1 MKFKL
6 RKLAYCLFLGLIY
19 QNSFAEETKTN
30 EIFIPIEKNKTP
42 TVLDNVVPLSELH
55 PETARDGAQLINQI
69 PGAAVLRNG
78 QQTGIVQVRGLSHDR
93 VNVIVDGM
101 QITPA
106 CPNHMDPP
114 MHYMTQNELKQLEV
128 WRGIAPVS
136 QAGDHIGGAVVAN
149 SATPRFAQGDQKE
162 IYGQAKANF
171 NGSNNSK
178 GLFLDVGL
186 ATDSVGLRYQSERQ
200 VADDL
205 KFNGGTVRAS
215 GYQITKNSLDVA
227 LKKQDHLFTL
237 GASAQRSHNVGTPAL
252 GMDMGED
259 RADRIKLGYQT
270 KIGNATLDVKAYDH
284 KIDHVMTNYAM
295 RNVPVGSMP
304 MAAPA
309 TSKNTGVLIGVNL
322 SAKEGQTYRFG
333 FEKHNL
339 DFDVYS
345 QNMVNNLR
353 QQSFNQSTRDRTALY
368 LEWEQVS
375 NQWKRLIG
383 IRHETVKM
391 DTGAISQVMNPMM
404 VMADQ
409 TAFNKKDRNKT
420 DQNLNWNVQL
430 QYLANEQL
438 SYEFGIARQVRSPSV
453 VERYIWT
460 PSNTYGL
467 ADGRSYLGNVDLKPE
482 VSHQIQVGAKW
493 QSEQTLIYPKV
504 FWNHVKDYIQG
515 TPIARLDSNRLA
527 VLQFNN
533 VPNVELYGFE
543 VAFAQQLGSNL
554 RLDGDMSYVRGKN
567 KDSGDNLY
575 RIAPL
580 RAHVNL
586 NYKPNQWHYT
596 MNLELVSRQDKVS
609 SYNGETQTGGYGL
622 VHLRAAYQPFKQ
634 TKIQFGVE
642 NLFDKYYAD
651 HLSGLNRVA
660 NSDVGVG
667 QRLPGAGRFVYL
679 SVSQDF

>member
-1 MKFKL
+1 MNFKM
-6 RKLAYCLFLGLIY
+6 RRLAYCLFLGLIY
-19 QNSFAEETKTN
+19 QNGFAEETKSN
-30 EIFIPIEKNKTP
+30 EIFIPIEKGKAP
-42 TVLDNVVPLSELH
+42 TILDHFVPLSRLN
-55 PETARDGAQLINQI
+55 PETARDGSQLINQI

-78 QQTGIVQVRGLSHDR
+78 QQTGIVQLRGLSHDR

-114 MHYMTQNELKQLEV
+114 MHYMTQNELNKLEV
-128 WRGIAPVS
+128 WQGIAPVS
-136 QAGDHIGGAVVAN
+136 QAGDHIGGAVIAH
-149 SATPRFAQGDQKE
+149 SAIPRFAQGEQIE
-162 IYGQAKANF
+162 QYGQVKAHF
-171 NGSNNSK
+171 NGSNSGK
-178 GLFLDVGL
+178 SLFLDVGL
-186 ATDSVGLRYQSERQ
+186 ATQNVGIRYQSERQ

-205 KFNGGTVRAS
+205 QFNGGTIRAS
-215 GYQITKNSLDVA
+215 AYQMTKNSLDLA
-227 LKKQDHLFTL
+227 LKKQDHLFSVGL
-237 GASAQRSHNVGTPAL
+237 SAQRTHNAGTPAL

-270 KIGNATLDVKAYDH
+270 KIGQATLDVKAYDH
-284 KIDHVMTNYAM
+284 KIDHVMSNYAM

-304 MAAPA
+304 MIAPA
-309 TSKNTGVLIGVNL
+309 TSKNTGFTVGVSL
-322 SAKEGQTYRFG
+322 PVKEGQTYRFG
-333 FEKHNL
+333 FEQHAV

-345 QNMVNNLR
+345 QNVVNNMR
-353 QQSFNQSTRDRTALY
+353 QQSFNQSQRDRTAFY
-368 LEWEQVS
+368 LEWEQVTD
-375 NQWKRLIG
+375 QWKRSVGL
-383 IRHETVKM
+383 RHETVKM
-391 DTGAISQVMNPMM
+391 ETGAINQVMNPMM
-404 VMADQ
+404 TMTDQ
-409 TAFNKKDRNKT
+409 MSFNKKDRNKT

-430 QYLANEQL
+430 QYLASEQL
-438 SYEFGIARQVRSPSV
+438 TYEFGIARQVRSPSI

-482 VSHQIQVGAKW
+482 ISHQVQIGAKW
-493 QSEQTLIYPKV
+493 QSEQTVFYPKI
-504 FWNHVKDYIQG
+504 FWNHIKDYIQG
-515 TPIARLDSNRLA
+515 TPISRLDSNRLA
-527 VLQFNN
+527 VLQFSN

-543 VAFAQQLGSNL
+543 FGFAQQINSNL
-554 RLDGDMSYVRGKN
+554 KIDGDVSYVRGKN
-567 KDSGDNLY
+567 KESGDNLY

-580 RAHVNL
+580 RAHLNL
-586 NYKPNQWHYT
+586 NYQPNQWQYT
-596 MNLELVSRQDKVS
+596 ANLELVSRQDKVS

-634 TKIQFGVE
+634 TKIQFGIE